1 VTNASIWAS
10 RSPGQVTRNTGT
22 ATLKASD
29 ELAERLLACVGDFTL
44 HITDVLFGITTIYCL
59 AGAIESLNA
68 KLRRA
73 LKTRGH
79 LPNDDAATK
88 HLFLVSRQAAKT

>member
-1 VTNASIWAS
+1 M
-10 RSPGQVTRNTGT
+10 
-22 ATLKASD
+22 
-29 ELAERLLACVGDFTL
+29 GDFTL

-88 HLFLVSRQAAKT
+88 LLFLVFASSRQNMEDPPCGEGLQRNPGSTIIWSNRPCTQNC

>member
-1 VTNASIWAS
+1 V
-10 RSPGQVTRNTGT
+10 
-22 ATLKASD
+22 
-29 ELAERLLACVGDFTL
+29 
-44 HITDVLFGITTIYCL
+44 
-59 AGAIESLNA
+59 IESLNA

-88 HLFLVSRQAAKT
+88 LDTSINGVGRWGYLGGGAGNRISSGANGWLGVDGPQGGDG